1 MAELEQYIQRKTFHL
16 AVYHLSES
24 DNSKLQQRIALARV
38 KSWGRNVGMEVS
50 WRRSLVSALPESMHG
65 IVKGRLAG
73 KRGLVGSQ
81 LYNGC
86 FA

>member
-1 MAELEQYIQRKTFHL
+1 
-16 AVYHLSES
+16 
-24 DNSKLQQRIALARV
+24 
-38 KSWGRNVGMEVS
+38 MEVS